1 MDGVTREI
9 FDNINI
15 FIIENLSDDLKRE
28 INKKIVYICYGNK
41 INKTYKMYSV
51 NSTIKELLERYPN
64 DIDKQKGFIGE
75 LLVNV
80 LVRIFLKN
88 FSIVSPFFN
97 KEERASAKKGFDIIL
112 RDSETCNMWIIESKA
127 GTVSKRSDIN
137 KKIKERLRVA
147 KNDLS
152 RRLCESDNTQLW
164 NNAINDVEICMNDS
178 NEKDAFLEI
187 LHDSYENGTTSDKN
201 IILAGT
207 VFHKIDEKFNSDEI
221 LKYYINCKNED
232 IFNDIQ
238 IIAIQKSTFKKI
250 IKYLE
255 SLE

>member
-1 MDGVTREI
+1 MYSLNATIME
-9 FDNINI
+9 
-15 FIIENLSDDLKRE
+15 LLKR
-28 INKKIVYICYGNK
+28 
-41 INKTYKMYSV
+41 
-51 NSTIKELLERYPN
+51 YPD

-80 LVRIFLKN
+80 LVRIFLKH

-112 RDSETCNMWIIESKA
+112 RDSKTCNMWLIESKA
-127 GTVSKRSDIN
+127 GTVSEKSDVN
-137 KKIKERLRVA
+137 KKIKERLGVA

-152 RRLCESDNTQLW
+152 RRLREPDNTQLW
-164 NNAINDVEICMNDS
+164 KNAINDVEICMHDS
-178 NEKDAFLEI
+178 NEKDTLLEI
-187 LHDSYENGTTSDKN
+187 LHDSYENATTSDKN

-221 LKYYINCKNED
+221 LKYYSNCKSED
-232 IFNDIQ
+232 SFNDIQ
-238 IIAIQKSTFKKI
+238 IIAIQKSTYEKI

-255 SLE
+255 SLG

>member
-1 MDGVTREI
+1 
-9 FDNINI
+9 
-15 FIIENLSDDLKRE
+15 
-28 INKKIVYICYGNK
+28 
-41 INKTYKMYSV
+41 
-51 NSTIKELLERYPN
+51 
-64 DIDKQKGFIGE
+64 
-75 LLVNV
+75 
-80 LVRIFLKN
+80 
-88 FSIVSPFFN
+88 
-97 KEERASAKKGFDIIL
+97 
-112 RDSETCNMWIIESKA
+112 MWIIESKA

-207 VFHKIDEKFNSDEI
+207 VFHKIDEKFNYDEK

-238 IIAIQKSTFKKI
+238 IIAIQKSNFQKNN
-250 IKYLE
+250 
-255 SLE
+255 